1 MFNAFNVAFFC
12 RKNAITFLCECDIP
26 IESLAEFLY
35 MRNKTHTT
43 LYDIGRIHDHIVKLR
58 PKRFK
63 KGVIIKKYGIY
74 N

>member
-35 MRNKTHTT
+35 MGNRRYIQHYMISIECKINE
-43 LYDIGRIHDHIVKLR
+43 YIVILSIVGCKIWT
-58 PKRFK
+58 K
-63 KGVIIKKYGIY
+63 V
-74 N
+74 